1 MIGRLTGLVIESAPG
16 QLLLDVGGVGYEI
29 EISLT
34 TYAHILET
42 QGLET
47 QGLETQGL
55 ETQGLETKRP
65 VTVHTHLVV
74 RDDAHLLYGFAS
86 MGEREMFRT
95 LIKVN
100 GVGPRMALGILS
112 GLDSA
117 SFARAVTGNDV
128 KALTALP
135 GVGKKTAE
143 RLIIE
148 MRDKVDSFDVSG
160 SDNPSTMTINVIED
174 AESALIGL
182 GYRPQEAARA
192 VSGVSDPAE
201 DVESLIR
208 QALKLLTQSRQ

>member
-1 MIGRLTGLVIESAPG
+1 MIGRLTGLVIESTPG
-16 QLLLDVGGVGYEI
+16 QLLLDVGGVGYEV

-34 TYAHILET
+34 TYAHILEV

-47 QGLETQGL
+47 QRQFTI
-55 ETQGLETKRP
+55 
-65 VTVHTHLVV
+65 HTHLVV

-86 MGEREMFRT
+86 AGEREMFRT

-117 SFARAVTGNDV
+117 SFARAVVGNDV

-160 SDNPSTMTINVIED
+160 SDNPSTMTSNVTED

-192 VSGVSDPAE
+192 LSLVSDPAE

-208 QALKLLTQSRQ
+208 QALKLLMQNGQ

>member
-1 MIGRLTGLVIESAPG
+1 MIGRLTGLLIESAPG
-16 QLLLDVGGVGYEI
+16 QLVLDVGGVGYEI

-34 TYAHILET
+34 TYAQVLET
-42 QGLET
+42 EG
-47 QGLETQGL
+47 
-55 ETQGLETKRP
+55 P

-74 RDDAHLLYGFAS
+74 REDAHLLYGFAS
-86 MGEREMFRT
+86 IGEREMFRT

-160 SDNPSTMTINVIED
+160 SDNLSTIINSVIED

-192 VSGVSDPAE
+192 VSLVCDPAE

-208 QALKLLTQSRQ
+208 QALKLLLQS

>member
-1 MIGRLTGLVIESAPG
+1 MIGRLTGLVIESTPG
-16 QLLLDVGGVGYEI
+16 QLLLDVGGVGYEV

-34 TYAHILET
+34 TYAHILEV

-47 QGLETQGL
+47 QRQFTI
-55 ETQGLETKRP
+55 
-65 VTVHTHLVV
+65 HTHLVV
-74 RDDAHLLYGFAS
+74 RDDAHLLHGFAS
-86 MGEREMFRT
+86 AGEREMFRT

-117 SFARAVTGNDV
+117 SFARAVVGNDV

-160 SDNPSTMTINVIED
+160 SDNPSTMTSNVTED

-192 VSGVSDPAE
+192 LSLVSDPAE

-208 QALKLLTQSRQ
+208 QALKLLMQNGQ

>member
-1 MIGRLTGLVIESAPG
+1 MIGRLTGLLIESAPG
-16 QLLLDVGGVGYEI
+16 QLLLDVGGVGYEV

-34 TYAHILET
+34 TYAQVLERE
-42 QGLET
+42 G
-47 QGLETQGL
+47 
-55 ETQGLETKRP
+55 P
-65 VTVHTHLVV
+65 VTVYTHLVV

-86 MGEREMFRT
+86 AGEREMFRA

-148 MRDKVDSFDVSG
+148 MRDKVDSFDGSG
-160 SDNPSTMTINVIED
+160 LDNPSTITINVIED

-192 VSGVSDPAE
+192 VSRVSDPAE

-208 QALKLLTQSRQ
+208 QALKLLLQS

>member
-47 QGLETQGL
+47 QGLET
-55 ETQGLETKRP
+55 KRP

-86 MGEREMFRT
+86 AGEREMFRT

-182 GYRPQEAARA
+182 GYRPQDAARA
-192 VSGVSDPAE
+192 VSRVSDPAE

-208 QALKLLTQSRQ
+208 QALKLLMQS

>member
-1 MIGRLTGLVIESAPG
+1 MIGRLTGLLIESAPG
-16 QLLLDVGGVGYEI
+16 QLLLDVGGVGYEV

-34 TYAHILET
+34 TYAEVLERE
-42 QGLET
+42 GA
-47 QGLETQGL
+47 
-55 ETQGLETKRP
+55 

-74 RDDAHLLYGFAS
+74 RDDAHLLYGFARA
-86 MGEREMFRT
+86 GEREMFRA

-160 SDNPSTMTINVIED
+160 SDNLSTIINSVIED

-192 VSGVSDPAE
+192 VSLVSDPAE

-208 QALKLLTQSRQ
+208 QALKLLLQS

>member
-1 MIGRLTGLVIESAPG
+1 MIGRLTGLVIESGPG
-16 QLLLDVGGVGYEI
+16 QLLLDVGGVGYEV

-34 TYAHILET
+34 TYT
-42 QGLET
+42 QMSENEGL
-47 QGLETQGL
+47 
-55 ETQGLETKRP
+55 

-74 RDDAHLLYGFAS
+74 RDDAHLLYGFTS
-86 MGEREMFRT
+86 NGEREMFRT

-117 SFARAVTGNDV
+117 SFARAVMGNDV

-148 MRDKVDSFDVSG
+148 MRDKVGSFDMSG
-160 SDNPSTMTINVIED
+160 ADNPSTIRISVIED

-182 GYRPQEAARA
+182 GYRPQDAARA
-192 VSGVSDPAE
+192 VSLVSEPVE
-201 DVESLIR
+201 DVASLIR
-208 QALKLLTQSRQ
+208 QALKLLMQS

>member
-1 MIGRLTGLVIESAPG
+1 MIGRLTGLLIESAPG
-16 QLLLDVGGVGYEI
+16 RLLIDVGGVGYEV

-34 TYAHILET
+34 TYVQVLET
-42 QGLET
+42 EG
-47 QGLETQGL
+47 
-55 ETQGLETKRP
+55 P

-86 MGEREMFRT
+86 IGEREMFRT

-160 SDNPSTMTINVIED
+160 SDNLSTIINSVIED

-192 VSGVSDPAE
+192 VSLVSDPAE

-208 QALKLLTQSRQ
+208 QALKLLLQSR

>member
-1 MIGRLTGLVIESAPG
+1 MIGRLTGLVIERDQG
-16 QLLLDVGGVGYEI
+16 QLLLDVGGVGYEV

-34 TYAHILET
+34 TYT
-42 QGLET
+42 QVSEIEG
-47 QGLETQGL
+47 
-55 ETQGLETKRP
+55 P

-86 MGEREMFRT
+86 TGEREMFRT

-160 SDNPSTMTINVIED
+160 SANLGTMRTNVMED

-192 VSGVSDPAE
+192 ISRVTDPAE

-208 QALKLLTQSRQ
+208 QALKLLMQS

>member
-1 MIGRLTGLVIESAPG
+1 MIGRLKGLLIESAPG
-16 QLLLDVGGVGYEI
+16 QLLIDVGGVGYEV

-34 TYAHILET
+34 TYVQVLET
-42 QGLET
+42 EG
-47 QGLETQGL
+47 
-55 ETQGLETKRP
+55 P

-86 MGEREMFRT
+86 IGEREMFRT

-160 SDNPSTMTINVIED
+160 SDNLSTIINSVIED

-182 GYRPQEAARA
+182 GYRPHEAARA
-192 VSGVSDPAE
+192 VSLVSDPAE

-208 QALKLLTQSRQ
+208 QALKLLLQS

>member
-1 MIGRLTGLVIESAPG
+1 MIGRLTGLLIESAPG
-16 QLLLDVGGVGYEI
+16 QLLIDVGGVGYEV

-34 TYAHILET
+34 TYAQVLET
-42 QGLET
+42 EG
-47 QGLETQGL
+47 
-55 ETQGLETKRP
+55 P

-86 MGEREMFRT
+86 IGEREMFRT

-160 SDNPSTMTINVIED
+160 SDNLSTIINSVIED

-182 GYRPQEAARA
+182 GYRPHEAARA
-192 VSGVSDPAE
+192 VSLVSDPAE

-208 QALKLLTQSRQ
+208 QALKLLLQS

>member
-1 MIGRLTGLVIESAPG
+1 MIGRLKGLLIESAPG
-16 QLLLDVGGVGYEI
+16 QLLIDVGGVGYEV

-34 TYAHILET
+34 TYVQVLET
-42 QGLET
+42 EG
-47 QGLETQGL
+47 
-55 ETQGLETKRP
+55 P

-86 MGEREMFRT
+86 IGEREMFRT

-160 SDNPSTMTINVIED
+160 LDNPSTMTNNAIED

-192 VSGVSDPAE
+192 VSRVRDPAE

-208 QALKLLTQSRQ
+208 QALKLLLQSR

>member
-1 MIGRLTGLVIESAPG
+1 
-16 QLLLDVGGVGYEI
+16 
-29 EISLT
+29 
-34 TYAHILET
+34 
-42 QGLET
+42 
-47 QGLETQGL
+47 
-55 ETQGLETKRP
+55 
-65 VTVHTHLVV
+65 
-74 RDDAHLLYGFAS
+74 
-86 MGEREMFRT
+86 
-95 LIKVN
+95 
-100 GVGPRMALGILS
+100 MALGILS

-160 SDNPSTMTINVIED
+160 PDNLSTIINSVIED

-192 VSGVSDPAE
+192 VSLVSDPAE

-208 QALKLLTQSRQ
+208 QALKLLLQS

>member
-1 MIGRLTGLVIESAPG
+1 MIGRLTGLLIESAPG
-16 QLLLDVGGVGYEI
+16 QLLLDVCGVGYEV

-34 TYAHILET
+34 TYVQVLET
-42 QGLET
+42 EG
-47 QGLETQGL
+47 
-55 ETQGLETKRP
+55 P

-86 MGEREMFRT
+86 IGEREMFRT

-117 SFARAVTGNDV
+117 SFARAVTGNDL

-160 SDNPSTMTINVIED
+160 SDNLSTIINSVIED

-192 VSGVSDPAE
+192 VSLVSDPAE

-208 QALKLLTQSRQ
+208 QALKLLLQS

>member
-1 MIGRLTGLVIESAPG
+1 MIGRLTGLVIESTPG
-16 QLLLDVGGVGYEI
+16 QLLLDVGGVGYEV

-34 TYAHILET
+34 TYAHILEV

-47 QGLETQGL
+47 QRQFTI
-55 ETQGLETKRP
+55 
-65 VTVHTHLVV
+65 HTHLVV

-86 MGEREMFRT
+86 AGEREMFRT

-117 SFARAVTGNDV
+117 SFARAVVGNDV

-160 SDNPSTMTINVIED
+160 SDNPSTMTINVTED

-192 VSGVSDPAE
+192 LSLVSDPAE

-208 QALKLLTQSRQ
+208 QALKLLMQNGQ

>member
-1 MIGRLTGLVIESAPG
+1 MIGRLTGLLIESVPG
-16 QLLLDVGGVGYEI
+16 QLLLDVGGVGYEV

-34 TYAHILET
+34 TYVQVLET
-42 QGLET
+42 EG
-47 QGLETQGL
+47 
-55 ETQGLETKRP
+55 P

-86 MGEREMFRT
+86 IGEREMFRT

-117 SFARAVTGNDV
+117 SFARAITGNDV

-143 RLIIE
+143 RLIVE
-148 MRDKVDSFDVSG
+148 MRGKVDSFDVSG
-160 SDNPSTMTINVIED
+160 LDNPSTMTINVIED

-192 VSGVSDPAE
+192 VSRVRDPAE

-208 QALKLLTQSRQ
+208 QALKLLLQS

>member
-1 MIGRLTGLVIESAPG
+1 MIGRLTGLVIESTPG
-16 QLLLDVGGVGYEI
+16 QLLLDVGGVGYEV

-34 TYAHILET
+34 TYAHILEV

-47 QGLETQGL
+47 QRQ
-55 ETQGLETKRP
+55 
-65 VTVHTHLVV
+65 VTIHTHLVV

-86 MGEREMFRT
+86 VGERVMFRT

-117 SFARAVTGNDV
+117 SFARAVVGNDV

-160 SDNPSTMTINVIED
+160 SDNPSTMTSNVTED

-192 VSGVSDPAE
+192 LSLVSDPAE

-208 QALKLLTQSRQ
+208 QALKLLMQNGQ

>member
-1 MIGRLTGLVIESAPG
+1 MIGRLTGLVIERSPG
-16 QLLLDVGGVGYEI
+16 QLLLDVGGVGYEV

-34 TYAHILET
+34 TFSQVSET
-42 QGLET
+42 EG
-47 QGLETQGL
+47 
-55 ETQGLETKRP
+55 P

-74 RDDAHLLYGFAS
+74 RDDAHLLYGFATA
-86 MGEREMFRT
+86 GERQMFRA

-100 GVGPRMALGILS
+100 GVGPKMALGILS
-112 GLDSA
+112 GLDA
-117 SFARAVTGNDV
+117 RSFARAVTGNDV
-128 KALTALP
+128 KSLTALP

-148 MRDKVDSFDVSG
+148 MRDKVDSFDISSSG
-160 SDNPSTMTINVIED
+160 NVSTMTVNVIED

-192 VSGVSDPAE
+192 ISRVIDPAE

-208 QALKLLTQSRQ
+208 QALKLLMQT

>member
-1 MIGRLTGLVIESAPG
+1 MIGRLTGLLIQSSPG
-16 QLLLDVGGVGYEI
+16 QLLLGVGGVGYEV

-34 TYAHILET
+34 TYVQVLET
-42 QGLET
+42 EG
-47 QGLETQGL
+47 
-55 ETQGLETKRP
+55 P

-86 MGEREMFRT
+86 IGEREMFRT

-160 SDNPSTMTINVIED
+160 SDNLSTIINSVIED

-182 GYRPQEAARA
+182 GYRPHEAARA
-192 VSGVSDPAE
+192 VSLVSDPAE

-208 QALKLLTQSRQ
+208 QALKLLLQSR

>member
-1 MIGRLTGLVIESAPG
+1 MIGRVTGLLIESAPG
-16 QLLLDVGGVGYEI
+16 QLLLDVGGVGYEV

-34 TYAHILET
+34 TYAQVLET
-42 QGLET
+42 EG
-47 QGLETQGL
+47 
-55 ETQGLETKRP
+55 P

-86 MGEREMFRT
+86 IGEREMFRT

-160 SDNPSTMTINVIED
+160 SDNLSTIINSVIED

-192 VSGVSDPAE
+192 VSLVSDPAE

-208 QALKLLTQSRQ
+208 QALKLLLQS

>member
-34 TYAHILET
+34 TYAHILEI
-42 QGLET
+42 
-47 QGLETQGL
+47 QGL

-192 VSGVSDPAE
+192 VSRVSDPAE

-208 QALKLLTQSRQ
+208 QALKLLMQSRQ

>member
-1 MIGRLTGLVIESAPG
+1 MIGRLTGLVIESGPG
-16 QLLLDVGGVGYEI
+16 QLLLDVGGVGYEV

-34 TYAHILET
+34 TYT
-42 QGLET
+42 QMSENEGL
-47 QGLETQGL
+47 
-55 ETQGLETKRP
+55 

-74 RDDAHLLYGFAS
+74 RDDAHLLYGFTS
-86 MGEREMFRT
+86 NGEREMFRT

-117 SFARAVTGNDV
+117 SFARAVMGNDV

-148 MRDKVDSFDVSG
+148 MRDKVGSFDMSG
-160 SDNPSTMTINVIED
+160 SDNPSTIKISVKED

-182 GYRPQEAARA
+182 GYRPQDAARA
-192 VSGVSDPAE
+192 VSLVSEPAE

-208 QALKLLTQSRQ
+208 QALKLLMQS

>member
-1 MIGRLTGLVIESAPG
+1 MIGRLKGLLIESAPG
-16 QLLLDVGGVGYEI
+16 QLLIDVGGVGYEV

-34 TYAHILET
+34 TYVQVLET
-42 QGLET
+42 EG
-47 QGLETQGL
+47 
-55 ETQGLETKRP
+55 P

-86 MGEREMFRT
+86 IGEREMFRT

-117 SFARAVTGNDV
+117 SFPRAVTGNDV

-148 MRDKVDSFDVSG
+148 MRDKVDAFDVSG
-160 SDNPSTMTINVIED
+160 LDNPSTMTKNVIED

-192 VSGVSDPAE
+192 VSRVRDPAE

-208 QALKLLTQSRQ
+208 QALKLLLQSR

>member
-1 MIGRLTGLVIESAPG
+1 MIGRLTGLVIESGPG
-16 QLLLDVGGVGYEI
+16 QLLLDVGGVGYEV

-34 TYAHILET
+34 TYT
-42 QGLET
+42 QMSENEGL
-47 QGLETQGL
+47 
-55 ETQGLETKRP
+55 

-74 RDDAHLLYGFAS
+74 RDDAHLLYGFTS
-86 MGEREMFRT
+86 NGEREMFRT

-117 SFARAVTGNDV
+117 SFARAVMGNDV

-148 MRDKVDSFDVSG
+148 IRDKVDLFDGSG
-160 SDNPSTMTINVIED
+160 LDNPSTITINVIED

-192 VSGVSDPAE
+192 VSRVSDPAE

-208 QALKLLTQSRQ
+208 QALKLLLQS

>member
-1 MIGRLTGLVIESAPG
+1 MIGRLTGLVIERDQG
-16 QLLLDVGGVGYEI
+16 QLLLDVGGVGYEV

-34 TYAHILET
+34 TFT
-42 QGLET
+42 QVSEIEG
-47 QGLETQGL
+47 
-55 ETQGLETKRP
+55 P

-86 MGEREMFRT
+86 TGEREMFRT

-160 SDNPSTMTINVIED
+160 SDNLGTMRTNVMED

-192 VSGVSDPAE
+192 ISRVTDPAE

-208 QALKLLTQSRQ
+208 QALKLLMQS

>member
-55 ETQGLETKRP
+55 ETKRP

-86 MGEREMFRT
+86 AGEREMFRT

-160 SDNPSTMTINVIED
+160 SDKPSTMTINVIED

-192 VSGVSDPAE
+192 VSRVSDPAE

-208 QALKLLTQSRQ
+208 QALKLLMQSRQ

>member
-34 TYAHILET
+34 TYALILET

-47 QGLETQGL
+47 L
-55 ETQGLETKRP
+55 GLETKRP

-117 SFARAVTGNDV
+117 SFARAVIGNDV

-192 VSGVSDPAE
+192 VSRVSDPAE

-208 QALKLLTQSRQ
+208 QALKLLMQSRQ

>member
-1 MIGRLTGLVIESAPG
+1 MIGRLTGLVIESTPG
-16 QLLLDVGGVGYEI
+16 QLLLDVGGVGYEV

-34 TYAHILET
+34 TYAHILEI
-42 QGLET
+42 QGLEA
-47 QGLETQGL
+47 QG
-55 ETQGLETKRP
+55 P

-86 MGEREMFRT
+86 AGEREMFRT

-148 MRDKVDSFDVSG
+148 MRDKVDSFDVDVSG
-160 SDNPSTMTINVIED
+160 SDNLSTMTINVIED

-192 VSGVSDPAE
+192 VSRVSDPAE

-208 QALKLLTQSRQ
+208 QALKLLMQSRQ

>member
-1 MIGRLTGLVIESAPG
+1 MIGRLTGLLIESAPG
-16 QLLLDVGGVGYEI
+16 QLLIDVGGVGYEV

-34 TYAHILET
+34 TYAQVLET
-42 QGLET
+42 EG
-47 QGLETQGL
+47 
-55 ETQGLETKRP
+55 P

-86 MGEREMFRT
+86 IGEREMFRT

-160 SDNPSTMTINVIED
+160 SDNLSTIINSVIED

-182 GYRPQEAARA
+182 GYRPHEAARA
-192 VSGVSDPAE
+192 VSLVSDPAE

-208 QALKLLTQSRQ
+208 QALKLLLQSR

>member
-1 MIGRLTGLVIESAPG
+1 MIGRLTGLLIESAPG
-16 QLLLDVGGVGYEI
+16 QLLLDVGGVGYEV

-34 TYAHILET
+34 TYA
-42 QGLET
+42 QV
-47 QGLETQGL
+47 
-55 ETQGLETKRP
+55 LETKGP

-74 RDDAHLLYGFAS
+74 RDDAHLLYGFS
-86 MGEREMFRT
+86 SIGEREMFRT

-160 SDNPSTMTINVIED
+160 SDNLSTIINSVIED

-192 VSGVSDPAE
+192 VSLVSDPAE

-208 QALKLLTQSRQ
+208 QALKLLLQS

>member
-1 MIGRLTGLVIESAPG
+1 MIGRLTGLVIESTPG

-34 TYAHILET
+34 TYTQVTET
-42 QGLET
+42 HGLET
-47 QGLETQGL
+47 QG
-55 ETQGLETKRP
+55 P

-74 RDDAHLLYGFAS
+74 RDDAHLLYGFGS
-86 MGEREMFRT
+86 TGEREMFRT

-117 SFARAVTGNDV
+117 SFARAVIDNDV

-148 MRDKVDSFDVSG
+148 MRDKVNSFDVSG
-160 SDNPSTMTINVIED
+160 SGNPSTMTNNVMDD

-182 GYRPQEAARA
+182 GYRPQEAALA
-192 VSGVSDPAE
+192 ISLVTEPAE

-208 QALKLLTQSRQ
+208 QALKLLMQS

>member
-55 ETQGLETKRP
+55 ETKGLETKRP

-86 MGEREMFRT
+86 AGEREMFRT

-182 GYRPQEAARA
+182 GYRPQDAARA
-192 VSGVSDPAE
+192 VSRVSDPAE

-208 QALKLLTQSRQ
+208 QALKLLMQS

>member
-1 MIGRLTGLVIESAPG
+1 MIGRLTGLLIESGPG
-16 QLLLDVGGVGYEI
+16 QLLLDVGGVGYEV

-34 TYAHILET
+34 TYAQVLET
-42 QGLET
+42 EG
-47 QGLETQGL
+47 
-55 ETQGLETKRP
+55 P

-86 MGEREMFRT
+86 IGEREMFRT

-160 SDNPSTMTINVIED
+160 SDNLSTITNSVIED

-192 VSGVSDPAE
+192 VSRVSDPAE

-208 QALKLLTQSRQ
+208 QALKLLLQSR

>member
-1 MIGRLTGLVIESAPG
+1 MIGRLTGLLIESAPG
-16 QLLLDVGGVGYEI
+16 QLLLDVGGVGYEV

-34 TYAHILET
+34 TYVQVLET
-42 QGLET
+42 EG
-47 QGLETQGL
+47 
-55 ETQGLETKRP
+55 P

-86 MGEREMFRT
+86 IGEREMFRT

-160 SDNPSTMTINVIED
+160 LDNPSTMTINVIED

-192 VSGVSDPAE
+192 VSRVSDPAE

-208 QALKLLTQSRQ
+208 QALKLLMQSRQ

>member
-1 MIGRLTGLVIESAPG
+1 MIGRLKGLLIESAPG
-16 QLLLDVGGVGYEI
+16 QLLIDVGGVGYEV

-34 TYAHILET
+34 TYVQVLET
-42 QGLET
+42 EG
-47 QGLETQGL
+47 
-55 ETQGLETKRP
+55 P

-117 SFARAVTGNDV
+117 SFPRAVTGNDV

-160 SDNPSTMTINVIED
+160 SDNLSTIINSVIED

-182 GYRPQEAARA
+182 GYRPHEAARA
-192 VSGVSDPAE
+192 VSLVSDPAE

-208 QALKLLTQSRQ
+208 QALKLLLQS